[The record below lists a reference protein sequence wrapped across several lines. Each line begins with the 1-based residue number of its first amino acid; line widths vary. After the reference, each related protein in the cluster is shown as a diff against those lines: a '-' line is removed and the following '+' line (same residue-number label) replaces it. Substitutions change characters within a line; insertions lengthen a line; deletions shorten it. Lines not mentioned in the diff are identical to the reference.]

1 MADYN
6 MNRIE
11 KLSPEEREH
20 VFREVEKEYRLND
33 IRGKILDMYAEVE
46 DLEIDEDS
54 FDIEAEVPKTN
65 KGKVLKDLYSH
76 PEDLYDRVE
85 HNLNRCDPY
94 WEMFWGS
101 LEDSIKDGVS
111 DILHPFKVHLNEN
124 NWRGFG
130 STRPE
135 DMGSAYSSNMDVD
148 LMAEEQVAFVCQNVL
163 VLAQVTDA
171 ETIDYTIK
179 LKDNFAVS
187 DGGVLEVD
195 SPDTLTVKELLE
207 LLDLN
212 DFIKAHGGAGDIKDE
227 DIILLDYIE
236 VEDFVIDE
244 D

>member
-1 MADYN
+1 MINKELLA
-6 MNRIE
+6 
-11 KLSPEEREH
+11 KLSAEDREA
-20 VFREVEKEYRLND
+20 VYREVDMEHRVND

-46 DLEIDEDS
+46 DIEIDYFT
-54 FDIEAEVPKTN
+54 FDIEAEEPKTK
-65 KGKVLKDLYSH
+65 KGKVLKDLYSR

-85 HNLNRCDPY
+85 HNLDRCDPY
-94 WEMFWGS
+94 WEAFWYS
-101 LEDSIKDGVS
+101 VEDSIKDEVS
-111 DILHPFKVHLNEN
+111 DILHPFKVHLNKN

-135 DMGSAYSSNMDVD
+135 DMGGAYSSNMDVD

-195 SPDTLTVKELLE
+195 GPDTLTVKELLE

-212 DFIKAHGGAGDIKDE
+212 DFIKTHGGAGNIKDE